1 MAEENETGGDK
12 TEAPTPRRLEK
23 AREEGQVPVSKDL
36 STAAALAGATI
47 GAAMAGPE
55 AATALLKA
63 VLPLFERGHAIDAG
77 LIAEALRPTL
87 RAAAVLL
94 LGIAGLAL
102 VLGVGATLLQTRLL
116 VSAKGIA
123 PKLSRLS
130 PLAGAKRIV
139 SPEYLMEFLKSLAKL
154 AVLAGAA
161 VVVLWDAPSRLVH
174 AAEWD
179 PGTLLSV
186 AVADAF
192 RLLFA
197 LLAALAVIG
206 VLDLAWSRWRHGQ
219 RLRMSRQDIREE
231 LKQSEGD
238 PEIRARLRRIRAE
251 RSRNRMLAAVPQATV
266 VVTNPT
272 HYAVALAY
280 DRNTSAAPRV
290 VAKGVDHLAARIR
303 AAAEEH
309 GVPIVANPPLARAR
323 YTVEVDREIPEEH
336 YQAVAEIIAYVWR
349 LKGSVPPHAH

>member
-36 STAAALAGATI
+36 SAAAALAGAAV
-47 GAAMAGPE
+47 GAAMVGPD
-55 AATALLKA
+55 AAKALLAA
-63 VLPLFERGHAIDAG
+63 VVPLFDRVHAVDAG
-77 LIAEALRPTL
+77 LMAAALWPML
-87 RAAAVLL
+87 RAAAVLV
-94 LGIAGLAL
+94 LGIAGFAL
-102 VLGVGATLLQTRLL
+102 VLGAGTTLLQTRLL

-123 PKLSRLS
+123 PQLARLS

-139 SPEYLMEFLKSLAKL
+139 SPENLVEFLKSVAKL

-161 VVVLWDAPSRLVH
+161 AAVLWDAPARLMH

-179 PGTLLSV
+179 PGTLLMV
-186 AVADAF
+186 AVADSF
-192 RLLFA
+192 RLLLA
-197 LLAALAVIG
+197 LLLALGAIG
-206 VLDLAWSRWRHGQ
+206 VLDVAWSRWRHGQ

-231 LKQSEGD
+231 MKQSEGD

-251 RSRNRMLAAVPQATV
+251 RSRTRMLAAVPQSTV

-280 DRNTSAAPRV
+280 DRDSSAAPKV

-303 AAAEEH
+303 AAAEQH
-309 GVPIVANPPLARAR
+309 RIPIIANPPLARAL

-349 LKGSVPPHAH
+349 LKGNVPRHGW

>member
-1 MAEENETGGDK
+1 MAEEHETGGDK

-23 AREEGQVPVSKDL
+23 AREEGQTPVSKDL

-47 GAAMAGPE
+47 GAAMIGPD
-55 AATALLKA
+55 AARALRAA
-63 VLPLFERGHAIDAG
+63 VVPLFDRVHAVDPG
-77 LIAEALRPTL
+77 LMGMVLWPTL
-87 RAAAVLL
+87 RAAAVLV
-94 LGIAGLAL
+94 LGIAGFAL
-102 VLGVGATLLQTRLL
+102 VLGAGTTLLQTRLL
-116 VSAKGIA
+116 VSAKAIA

-139 SPEYLMEFLKSLAKL
+139 SPENLVEFLKSLAKL
-154 AVLAGAA
+154 AVLIGAA
-161 VVVLWDAPSRLVH
+161 VAVLWDAPARLTH

-179 PGTLLSV
+179 PGTLLAV
-186 AVADAF
+186 AVADSF
-192 RLLFA
+192 RLLLA

-206 VLDLAWSRWRHGQ
+206 VLDLAWSRWRHAQ

-231 LKQSEGD
+231 MKQSEGD

-251 RSRNRMLAAVPQATV
+251 RSRSRMLAAVPQSTV

-280 DRNTSAAPRV
+280 DRESSAAPKV

-303 AAAEEH
+303 EAAEQH
-309 GVPIVANPPLARAR
+309 RIPIVANPPLARAL
-323 YTVEVDREIPEEH
+323 YSVELDREIPEEH

-349 LKGSVPPHAH
+349 LKGNVPRHAW

>member
-1 MAEENETGGDK
+1 MAEENEAGGDK

-36 STAAALAGATI
+36 SAAAALAGAAV
-47 GAAMAGPE
+47 GAAMVGPD
-55 AATALLKA
+55 AAKALLAA
-63 VLPLFERGHAIDAG
+63 VVPLFDRVHAVDTG
-77 LIAEALRPTL
+77 LMAAALWPTL
-87 RAAAVLL
+87 RAAAMLV
-94 LGIAGLAL
+94 LGIAGFAL
-102 VLGVGATLLQTRLL
+102 VLGAGTTLLQTRLL
-116 VSAKGIA
+116 ISTKAIA
-123 PKLSRLS
+123 PQFARLS

-139 SPEYLMEFLKSLAKL
+139 SPENLVEFLKSLAKL
-154 AVLAGAA
+154 AVLVGAA
-161 VVVLWDAPSRLVH
+161 LAVLWDSPARLMH

-192 RLLFA
+192 RLLLA
-197 LLAALAVIG
+197 LLLALAAIG
-206 VLDLAWSRWRHGQ
+206 VLDVAWSRWRHGQ

-231 LKQSEGD
+231 MKQSEGD
-238 PEIRARLRRIRAE
+238 PEIRARLRRIRAD
-251 RSRNRMLAAVPQATV
+251 RSRGRMLAAVPQSTV

-280 DRNTSAAPRV
+280 DRDSSAAPKV
-290 VAKGVDHLAARIR
+290 VAKGVDHLAAKIR

-309 GVPIVANPPLARAR
+309 RIPIIANPPLARAL

-349 LKGSVPPHAH
+349 LKGNVPRHAW